1 MRRHKDNSR
10 VTSVSPPPD
19 VKRMLTTR
27 YLFKNLF
34 SVTVFVAITLALVI
48 WLTQSLKL
56 LELVANSDAPPSLFL
71 KLVALTLPRF
81 LEVILP
87 LALVTGILFTYNK
100 MIMDNELVVM
110 RACGFDQFTLAR
122 PALMLCAGFM
132 VIIIAITS
140 FLSPMS
146 QSEMKSLRR
155 EIKAQYSAFLLR
167 EGVFNTFSND
177 LTVYVRQR
185 DAAGDL
191 LGLMIHDRRD
201 ADKPPVTVT
210 AKRGRIFMNG
220 EEPNILVYDGMRQ
233 QMDPQSNV
241 VSRLF
246 FSRYTIEIKGLEG
259 ETQERWRDAGERT
272 LFELFTPNMNDKRDR
287 KNTDAFYVEGHL
299 RILAPFNTLS
309 FALVAL
315 ACILLGPF
323 NRRGQG
329 KKVLTAVIV
338 VVALQAASMGLG
350 NAAKKTPS
358 LLPVMYLLTFTP
370 ILISAFLMHIRG
382 EQWLMA
388 RLRKWRGCTPV
399 NTSEAQ
405 A

>member
-1 MRRHKDNSR
+1 
-10 VTSVSPPPD
+10 
-19 VKRMLTTR
+19 MLTTR

-34 SVTVFVAITLALVI
+34 SVTVFVAVTLALVI
-48 WLTQSLKL
+48 WLTQSLRL
-56 LELVANSDAPPSLFL
+56 LELVANSDAPPALFL

-110 RACGFDQFTLAR
+110 RACGFNQFTLAR
-122 PALMLCAGFM
+122 PALMLTAIFM
-132 VIIIAITS
+132 AILLAITC

-146 QSEMKSLRR
+146 HGEMKQLRR
-155 EIKAQYSAFLLR
+155 DIKAQYSAFLLR

-177 LTVYVRQR
+177 LTVYVRER
-185 DAAGDL
+185 DASGDL

-201 ADKPPVTVT
+201 TEKPPVTVT

-233 QMDPQSNV
+233 QMDPQNGM

-259 ETQERWRDAGERT
+259 ERQERWREANERT
-272 LFELFTPNMNDKRDR
+272 LPELFRPDLTEKRDR
-287 KNTDAFYVEGHL
+287 ENKDAFIVDAHL
-299 RILAPFNTLS
+299 RLLAPFNALG
-309 FALVAL
+309 FALVSL

-323 NRRGQG
+323 NRRGQNR
-329 KKVLTAVIV
+329 KVLTAVILV
-338 VVALQAASMGLG
+338 IALQAAEMALG
-350 NAAKKTPS
+350 NMAKKNPMV
-358 LLPVMYLLTFTP
+358 LPALYVLAFTP
-370 ILISAFLMHIRG
+370 IIAASFLMHLRG
-382 EQWLMA
+382 EQWLM
-388 RLRKWRGCTPV
+388 RMLRKTRRST
-399 NTSEAQ
+399 AQ
-405 A
+405 TGGSAA

>member
-1 MRRHKDNSR
+1 
-10 VTSVSPPPD
+10 
-19 VKRMLTTR
+19 MLTTR

-34 SVTVFVAITLALVI
+34 SVTVFVAVTLALVI
-48 WLTQSLKL
+48 WLSQSLRL
-56 LELVANSDAPPSLFL
+56 LELVANSDAPPGLFL
-71 KLVALTLPRF
+71 KLIALTLPRF

-87 LALVTGILFTYNK
+87 LALVAGILFTYNK

-122 PALMLCAGFM
+122 PALMLCAAFM
-132 VIIIAITS
+132 VLLIAITC
-140 FLSPMS
+140 FLSPIS
-146 QSEMKSLRR
+146 HAEMKKLRR
-155 EIKAQYSAFLLR
+155 DIKAQYSAFLLR
-167 EGVFNTFSND
+167 EGIFNTFSND

-201 ADKPPVTVT
+201 ASKPPVTVT

-233 QMDPQSNV
+233 QMDPQNGV

-259 ETQERWRDAGERT
+259 ETQERWREASERT
-272 LFELFTPNMNDKRDR
+272 LPELLRPNIEDKRDMR
-287 KNTDAFYVEGHL
+287 FKEAFIVEAHL
-299 RILAPFNTLS
+299 RLLAPFNALGFTLVS
-309 FALVAL
+309 L

-323 NRRGQG
+323 NRRGQSR
-329 KKVLTAVIV
+329 KVLAAVVIV
-338 VVALQAASMGLG
+338 IALQASEMALG
-350 NAAKKTPS
+350 NAAKKQPL
-358 LLPVMYLLTFTP
+358 LLPALYALAFVP
-370 ILISAFLMHIRG
+370 IIVAAFLLHLRG

-388 RLRKWRGCTPV
+388 FLRKWRRAPALPAEGAAT
-399 NTSEAQ
+399 
-405 A
+405 

>member
-1 MRRHKDNSR
+1 
-10 VTSVSPPPD
+10 
-19 VKRMLTTR
+19 MLTTR

-48 WLTQSLKL
+48 WLTQSLKI

-81 LEVILP
+81 MEVILP
-87 LALVTGILFTYNK
+87 LALVTGVLFTYNK

-110 RACGFDQFTLAR
+110 RACGFDQFTLSR
-122 PALMLCAGFM
+122 PALMLCAAFM
-132 VIIIAITS
+132 AIILAITC
-140 FLSPMS
+140 FLSPLS
-146 QSEMKSLRR
+146 QGEMKKLRR

-177 LTVYVRQR
+177 LTVYVRER

-201 ADKPPVTVT
+201 TDKPPVTVT

-233 QMDPQSNV
+233 QMDPASNV

-259 ETQERWRDAGERT
+259 ERQERWRDASERT
-272 LFELFTPNMNDKRDR
+272 LPELFNPDLNDKRDR
-287 KNTDAFYVEGHL
+287 KYAEAFVAEGHL
-299 RILAPFNTLS
+299 RMLAPFNALGFTLVS
-309 FALVAL
+309 L

-329 KKVLTAVIV
+329 KKVLMAVVLVI
-338 VVALQAASMGLG
+338 ALQAGHMALG
-350 NAAKKTPS
+350 NGAKKNLS
-358 LLPVMYLLTFTP
+358 LLPLSYVLTFLP
-370 ILISAFLMHIRG
+370 IMASSFLMHLRG
-382 EQWLMA
+382 EQWLTA
-388 RLRKWRGCTPV
+388 RLRKWRGNPPAEV
-399 NTSEAQ
+399 AEVQ

>member
-1 MRRHKDNSR
+1 
-10 VTSVSPPPD
+10 
-19 VKRMLTTR
+19 MLTTR

-34 SVTVFVAITLALVI
+34 SVTVFVTITLTLVI
-48 WLTQSLKL
+48 WLTQSLKI

-81 LEVILP
+81 MEVILP
-87 LALVTGILFTYNK
+87 LALVTGVLFTYNK

-110 RACGFDQFTLAR
+110 RACGLDQFALSR
-122 PALMLCAGFM
+122 PALMLCAAFM
-132 VIIIAITS
+132 VIIVSITC
-140 FLSPMS
+140 FLSPLS
-146 QSEMKSLRR
+146 QGEMKKLRR
-155 EIKAQYSAFLLR
+155 DIKAQYSAFLLR

-177 LTVYVRQR
+177 LTVYVRER

-201 ADKPPVTVT
+201 TDKPPVTVT

-233 QMDPQSNV
+233 QMDPASNV

-259 ETQERWRDAGERT
+259 ERQERWRDSGERT
-272 LFELFTPNMNDKRDR
+272 LPELFKPDMNDKRDR
-287 KNTDAFYVEGHL
+287 KYADAFKAEGHL
-299 RILAPFNTLS
+299 RLLAPFNALGFTLVS
-309 FALVAL
+309 L

-329 KKVLTAVIV
+329 KKVLMAVVI
-338 VVALQAASMGLG
+338 VVALQAAHMGLG
-350 NAAKKTPS
+350 NAAKKNLS
-358 LLPVMYLLTFTP
+358 LLPLSYVLTFVP
-370 ILISAFLMHIRG
+370 IFISAFLMHLRG
-382 EQWLMA
+382 EQWLTA
-388 RLRKWRGCTPV
+388 RLRKWRGNPPADIAGV
-399 NTSEAQ
+399 KA
-405 A
+405 

>member
-1 MRRHKDNSR
+1 
-10 VTSVSPPPD
+10 
-19 VKRMLTTR
+19 MLTTR

-34 SVTVFVAITLALVI
+34 SVTAFVAVTLALVI

-81 LEVILP
+81 MEVILP
-87 LALVTGILFTYNK
+87 LSLVTGILFIYNK

-122 PALMLCAGFM
+122 PALILCAAFM
-132 VIIIAITS
+132 ATVLAITC

-146 QSEMKSLRR
+146 YSEMKQLRR
-155 EIKAQYSAFLLR
+155 EVKAQYSAFLLR
-167 EGVFNTFSND
+167 EGVFNTFNND
-177 LTVYVRQR
+177 LTVYVRER
-185 DAAGDL
+185 DRGGDL

-201 ADKPPVTVT
+201 TSKPPVTIT

-233 QMDPQSNV
+233 QMDPQNNV

-246 FSRYTIEIKGLEG
+246 FSRYNIEIKGLEG
-259 ETQERWRDAGERT
+259 DTQERWRDANERT
-272 LFELFTPNMNDKRDR
+272 LPELFHPDLSDKRDR
-287 KNTDAFYVEGHL
+287 KYKDAFIVDAHL
-299 RILAPFNTLS
+299 RLLAPLNVLG
-309 FALVAL
+309 FALVSL

-329 KKVLTAVIV
+329 KKVLAAVVI
-338 VVALQAASMGLG
+338 VVALQATHMGLG
-350 NAAKKTPS
+350 SAAKKTPS
-358 LLPVMYLLTFTP
+358 LLPAIYVLTLMP
-370 ILISAFLMHIRG
+370 IFLSAFLMHLRG
-382 EQWLMA
+382 EQWLMSV
-388 RLRKWRGCTPV
+388 LRKWRGTP
-399 NTSEAQ
+399 ALKP
-405 A
+405 AGDAA

>member
-1 MRRHKDNSR
+1 
-10 VTSVSPPPD
+10 
-19 VKRMLTTR
+19 MLTTR
-27 YLFKNLF
+27 YLFRNLF
-34 SVTVFVAITLALVI
+34 SVTVFVAVTLALVI
-48 WLTQSLKL
+48 WLSQSLRL

-87 LALVTGILFTYNK
+87 LALVAGILFTYNK

-122 PALMLCAGFM
+122 PALMLCAAFM
-132 VIIIAITS
+132 IFLVAITC

-146 QSEMKSLRR
+146 HTEMKKLRR

-201 ADKPPVTVT
+201 TEKPPITVT

-233 QMDPQSNV
+233 QMDPQNGV

-259 ETQERWRDAGERT
+259 EAQERWRDASERT
-272 LFELFTPNMNDKRDR
+272 LPELLRPNMDEPRDR
-287 KNTDAFYVEGHL
+287 RNKDAFIVEAHL
-299 RILAPFNTLS
+299 RLLAPFNALGFTLVS
-309 FALVAL
+309 L

-323 NRRGQG
+323 NRRGQSR
-329 KKVLTAVIV
+329 KVLAAVVIV
-338 VVALQAASMGLG
+338 IALQAAEMAIG
-350 NAAKKTPS
+350 NEAKKQPL
-358 LLPVMYLLTFTP
+358 LLPALYALTFVP
-370 ILISAFLMHIRG
+370 IIVTAFLMHLRG
-382 EQWLMA
+382 EQWLMGF
-388 RLRKWRGCTPV
+388 LRKWRRTHALPAEGT
-399 NTSEAQ
+399 A

>member
-1 MRRHKDNSR
+1 
-10 VTSVSPPPD
+10 
-19 VKRMLTTR
+19 MLTTR

-34 SVTVFVAITLALVI
+34 SVTVFVAVTLALVI
-48 WLTQSLKL
+48 WLSQSLRL
-56 LELVANSDAPPSLFL
+56 LELVANSDAPPGLFL
-71 KLVALTLPRF
+71 KLIALTLPRF

-122 PALMLCAGFM
+122 PALVLCAAFM
-132 VIIIAITS
+132 VILIAITS
-140 FLSPMS
+140 FISPLSHG
-146 QSEMKSLRR
+146 EMKKLRR

-220 EEPNILVYDGMRQ
+220 DEPNILVYDGMRQ
-233 QMDPQSNV
+233 QMDPQNGV

-259 ETQERWRDAGERT
+259 ETQERWREASERT
-272 LFELFTPNMNDKRDR
+272 LPELLRPDPQDKRDQR
-287 KNTDAFYVEGHL
+287 FKDAFLVEAHL
-299 RILAPFNTLS
+299 RLLAPFNALAFTLIS
-309 FALVAL
+309 L

-323 NRRGQG
+323 NRRGQSR
-329 KKVLTAVIV
+329 KVLAAVIIV
-338 VVALQAASMGLG
+338 IALQTAEMTLG
-350 NAAKKTPS
+350 SAAKKQPL
-358 LLPVMYLLTFTP
+358 LLPALYAITFIP
-370 ILISAFLMHIRG
+370 IFLAAFLMHLRG

-388 RLRKWRGCTPV
+388 FLRKWRRSPAPATEGL
-399 NTSEAQ
+399 A